1 METVMA
7 GPTRRRGARK
17 GTARRRK
24 NQAPPRLRV
33 ALTGVNNPT
42 MARLAWILDADPQV
56 ESLVLFDVIRP
67 SQPFERARFYEID
80 LTLPESDRQ
89 MSEALRTERTTTLVH
104 GAFLANPARDP
115 IWAHELE
122 AIGTLHVLDACAAAP
137 VKHLLLKGTTM
148 VYGAHHDNPAF
159 MTEDAPMRADRSSRW
174 IRDKMEADVQF
185 QRYGDEHKDVT
196 VTIGRFATVLA
207 PSMTHYLARY
217 LTRPVVPVIAGF
229 DPVMQFLDIQASA
242 CAMTALVKQKVGGIF
257 NVAPHDV
264 LPLSSVLRIGRR
276 IPVPIPHPFAYSSTR
291 LLWRAHLMDVPG
303 RFLHYFRYPW
313 VADPSRIEEVL
324 GFRTPRSTRDVVEA
338 FYRGSDTP
346 AGDCMEVKP

>member
-1 METVMA
+1 MP

-17 GTARRRK
+17 GNARRPK
-24 NQAPPRLRV
+24 KKAAPRLRV
-33 ALTGVNNPT
+33 ALTGVNNPI
-42 MARLAWILDADPQV
+42 MARLAELLDADPQV

-67 SQPFERARFYEID
+67 SDTFERARFYEID

-89 MSEALRTERTTTLVH
+89 MSEALRNERSTTLVH
-104 GAFLANPARDP
+104 GAFLANPARDQF
-115 IWAHELE
+115 WAHELE

-137 VKHLLLKGTTM
+137 IKHLVLRGTTM

-159 MTEDAPMRADRSSRW
+159 MTEDCPMRADRASRW

-185 QRYGDEHKDVT
+185 QRFGDEHEDVT
-196 VTIGRFATVLA
+196 VTIGRLATVLA

-229 DPVMQFLDIQASA
+229 DPVLQFLDIDCAA
-242 CAMTALVKQKVGGIF
+242 CALSAMVKNKVGGIF
-257 NVAPHDV
+257 NVAPPDV

-276 IPVPIPHPFAYSSTR
+276 IPLPVPHPVAYSGAR

-313 VADPSRIEEVL
+313 VADAGRLEDVL
-324 GFRTPRSTRDVVEA
+324 GFKVCQSSREVVEE
-338 FYRGSDTP
+338 FYYGSDAP
-346 AGDCMEVKP
+346 VRECIEVEP